1 MKEAALRVETPHCEV
16 VQPER
21 WICAV
26 FNNTRGCLQ
35 KLKKPHVSIAQT
47 DGQPTA
53 VLPEVNTIPQHIAVL
68 ASIMASRDTKFTS
81 KFHTLNVQ
89 TLATEGYCRLFAT
102 KRVSILWSRSGM
114 VALLNQLKTS
124 RPLGNFE
131 TYLCTCGIE
140 IRNK

>member
-26 FNNTRGCLQ
+26 FNNTRGRLQ
-35 KLKKPHVSIAQT
+35 KLEKPHVSITQM

-53 VLPEVNTIPQHIAVL
+53 VLPEVNIIPQHIAVL
-68 ASIMASRDTKFTS
+68 ASIMASRDTTFTS
-81 KFHTLNVQ
+81 KFHTPNVQ
-89 TLATEGYCRLFAT
+89 TLATECRLFTT

-114 VALLNQLKTS
+114 VVLLNQLKTS